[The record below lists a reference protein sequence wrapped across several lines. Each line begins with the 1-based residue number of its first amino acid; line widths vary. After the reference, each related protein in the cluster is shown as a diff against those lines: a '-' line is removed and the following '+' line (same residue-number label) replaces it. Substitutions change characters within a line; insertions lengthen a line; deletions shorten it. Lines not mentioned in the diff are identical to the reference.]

1 MIVVLKHF
9 YFMFADIEPMP
20 TIRRSH
26 GLQSSSKSGF
36 AFGWA
41 KNLLLQKMK
50 SKCYGVISDE
60 RMYMRMLV
68 YSSALF

>member
-9 YFMFADIEPMP
+9 YFMFTDIEPMP
-20 TIRRSH
+20 AIRRSH
-26 GLQSSSKSGF
+26 GLQSSSHI